1 MESLIL
7 ILRLIRAQGL
17 IFRYQLNSGGT
28 YMKNIEVLIA
38 DDHELVREGICKLL
52 ELYDNME
59 VVGEA
64 GDGLEAIRKVRE
76 YLPDLV
82 LLDLNM
88 PRMNGINAI
97 RNIKE
102 ISPEI
107 KVIILTIHDEE
118 EYIYE
123 VTRAGAEGYIQK
135 DIKPEELFD
144 DIKKVMNGGRVFPS
158 SVEKLVMEKSIN
170 SRELEELSNR
180 EQEVLEQLAKGMSNR
195 EIAEHLFISEKTVKN
210 HVSNILRKLSVNDR
224 TQAVIVSLKNGLVSL
239 T

>member
-1 MESLIL
+1 
-7 ILRLIRAQGL
+7 
-17 IFRYQLNSGGT
+17 
-28 YMKNIEVLIA
+28 MKNIEVLIA